1 MTTTAPQ
8 CEGFKVNE
16 LGDGLQFLEGR
27 LPPRLDW
34 NARQFDSIWNL
45 HPQDRHWVTMFGKPT
60 QVARWQQAYGANYSY
75 TGSMN
80 NALPVPSSLRPLL
93 DWARA
98 DIDGSLNGLLLNWY
112 DGPNDYIGP
121 HHDSTKGLIAD
132 SPIVTVSFG
141 ETRVFRL
148 TKGEQRTVRDFPAAQ
163 GTVFVMPSKTNK
175 GWKHEIVKSV
185 KNTGRR
191 ISVTLRA
198 FNEGVLPADEFFA

>member
-1 MTTTAPQ
+1 MTDVWQ
-8 CEGFKVNE
+8 
-16 LGDGLQFLEGR
+16 
-27 LPPRLDW
+27 
-34 NARQFDSIWNL
+34 L
-45 HPQDRHWVTMFGKPT
+45 HPEQRHLVKIFRWVETP
-60 QVARWQQAYGANYSY
+60 RWQQSYGANYIY
-75 TGSMN
+75 TGSKN
-80 NALPVPSSLRPLL
+80 NALPVPELLRPLL

-121 HHDSTKGLIAD
+121 HHDSTKGLITN

-148 TKGEQRTVRDFPAAQ
+148 TNGKGEQRIVRDFPATH
-163 GTVFVMPSKTNK
+163 GTVFIMPWNTNES
-175 GWKHEIVKSV
+175 WKHEIVKSV

-198 FNEGVLPADEFFA
+198 FNEGVLPADQFFA